1 MITFATQL
9 GDLVS
14 AIFRAAGSKPDEA
27 ACISDHLV
35 KANLSG
41 HDSHG
46 VIRVAEY
53 MKWIQEGK
61 VRANQQLDI
70 VLKSDT
76 LVVADGQL
84 GYGQALG
91 VQAVKLGIDM
101 SKRSA
106 TTVVALRHCGHL
118 GRMGHWAEMAADAGR
133 ISLHFATT
141 NGFGTL
147 MAPLGG
153 IERRLSANP
162 VAIGIPRGEADPIL
176 LDISTSAIAE
186 GKLKVARNK
195 GTEVPAGCLLDAQ
208 GKPTTD
214 PRQFYADPPGS
225 ILPFGAHKGYGLSV
239 LVEMLAGAL
248 TGNGC
253 SHHRAPQL
261 EQGMLSIYLNP
272 QQFESP
278 DGFLQEVNLF
288 VDYLKSSLF
297 DAASTEILVPG
308 EIEAKCRMQR
318 MEHGIE
324 LDPIT
329 WEQLSAEAHR
339 LEVNENLIQAAMA
352 SN

>member
-1 MITFATQL
+1 
-9 GDLVS
+9 
-14 AIFRAAGSKPDEA
+14 
-27 ACISDHLV
+27 
-35 KANLSG
+35 
-41 HDSHG
+41 
-46 VIRVAEY
+46 
-53 MKWIQEGK
+53 
-61 VRANQQLDI
+61 
-70 VLKSDT
+70 
-76 LVVADGQL
+76 
-84 GYGQALG
+84 
-91 VQAVKLGIDM
+91 
-101 SKRSA
+101 
-106 TTVVALRHCGHL
+106 
-118 GRMGHWAEMAADAGR
+118 
-133 ISLHFATT
+133 
-141 NGFGTL
+141 
-147 MAPLGG
+147 MAPFGG

-195 GTEVPAGCLLDAQ
+195 GTQVPAGCLLDAQ

-288 VDYLKSSLF
+288 VDYLKSSTF
-297 DAASTEILVPG
+297 DAQSTEILVPG
-308 EIEAKCRMQR
+308 EIEAKCRVQR

-329 WEQLSAEAHR
+329 WEQLSAEARR